1 MTPGE
6 VVALVGFSG
15 AGKSTIAQL
24 VPRLYDPDEGTVL
37 VDGLDLRSLTLAS
50 LRRQISL
57 VLQETV
63 LLSGSVAENIGYGVE
78 NPTQEQIE
86 AAARMANAHDFI
98 MDLPEGYETLGERGS
113 TLSGGQR
120 QRLAIA
126 RAFIR
131 RAPILILDEPTT
143 GLDAESASTVV
154 SALRD
159 LMRGTTTVVISH
171 DPGLVR
177 CADRVMVV
185 AGGQIVESGTHES
198 LMAADGA

>member
-131 RAPILILDEPTT
+131 RAPILILDERSSCRTT
-143 GLDAESASTVV
+143 SA
-154 SALRD
+154 
-159 LMRGTTTVVISH
+159 
-171 DPGLVR
+171 
-177 CADRVMVV
+177 
-185 AGGQIVESGTHES
+185 
-198 LMAADGA
+198 